1 LSAVRQQK
9 LQAAQGNSSSLEKA
23 AVPIADQG
31 SLLNLVNVSL
41 AATNAFT
48 ADTAASPVGMLNLE
62 RMEMTPAGIEQGEL
76 LATIP
81 LAPGETTTVVQQE
94 WSVVNSEFTSIS
106 TDSLE
111 NYSETGVTE
120 NTELAQATTSQI
132 AHSNQF
138 NVTASASGGC
148 GFVSGSAST
157 TFGSQDQNSQ
167 SATDSRKDAVTTVK
181 NASSRVKQSRKV
193 TISASTTTGTSQSAQ
208 RTIQNPSTTDPM
220 RVDYFSMMR
229 KWHVG
234 LYRYG
239 LRLTYDITVPEP
251 GAALREVYQ
260 QLDSL
265 NSQINQAFSFPLA
278 YSDITDQNYTT
289 YASQYG
295 ATIPSPLPAATL
307 IQTVGG
313 PIPNLP
319 SKDGDGDLIAN
330 QIQFTVPD
338 GYEVQDISLDLNLG
352 NYGSYR
358 NFSVLGTNV
367 IGLQS
372 NQLTGHFDIT
382 KDNNNW
388 LYGARG
394 SHNHFLLLVLRKWPD
409 DVYYNLASD
418 GRS

>member
-1 LSAVRQQK
+1 
-9 LQAAQGNSSSLEKA
+9 
-23 AVPIADQG
+23 
-31 SLLNLVNVSL
+31 
-41 AATNAFT
+41 
-48 ADTAASPVGMLNLE
+48 
-62 RMEMTPAGIEQGEL
+62 
-76 LATIP
+76 
-81 LAPGETTTVVQQE
+81 
-94 WSVVNSEFTSIS
+94 
-106 TDSLE
+106 
-111 NYSETGVTE
+111 
-120 NTELAQATTSQI
+120 
-132 AHSNQF
+132 
-138 NVTASASGGC
+138 
-148 GFVSGSAST
+148 
-157 TFGSQDQNSQ
+157 
-167 SATDSRKDAVTTVK
+167 
-181 NASSRVKQSRKV
+181 
-193 TISASTTTGTSQSAQ
+193 
-208 RTIQNPSTTDPM
+208 
-220 RVDYFSMMR
+220 MMR